1 MNWHRSHNYIL
12 YANTSWHCAHEYIY
26 ANTRWH
32 LSAQAVKHIIQI
44 LSGICSHGY
53 WLHTVLM
60 RRLHPYKLILYP
72 NTRWHL
78 STRVHTLCK
87 YEVAFVHTSTYFMQ
101 IRGGICPHEYK
112 HPCIYEVAFVHTSEC
127 KYSRTTCVQVNV
139 DAHLF
144 IRLET
149 LMWYSNHANSQ

>member
-1 MNWHRSHNYIL
+1 MAFVRTSSQAHHT
-12 YANTSWHCAHEYIY
+12 NTK
-26 ANTRWH
+26 WH
-32 LSAQAVKHIIQI
+32 LFA
-44 LSGICSHGY
+44 
-53 WLHTVLM
+53 WVLTSYSTL

-149 LMWYSNHANSQ
+149 LM